1 MSSKHFFLF
10 AYAALYAL
18 ALSFTSCSSDEGD
31 GNTTPPIVENQSVI
45 NMMKGSYED
54 ATKLGNIYINES
66 NNFTIYRS
74 NYGYDMVIAPVG
86 SVKGLANISGFPT
99 DGYVEQTAVLKRHG
113 YVLIPTTDCY
123 EPLEKK
129 DKWSRLFIEDE
140 ITDKAGH
147 VLGYK
152 VVYESPFYGKDQDIE
167 LPKTEIA
174 FDSKGGID
182 TLLLENGE
190 PMVVECVSSDKWCK
204 VWGCELGGD
213 VDHDYYSFP
222 IIDGVVIYSKG
233 DSIYPSSATVTLKT
247 MYGKVKTIKVTQAA
261 AKPRLALS
269 QPCVCS
275 LPTNGGYTNVNLDTN
290 IPADKI
296 EIDNSKATWCQAK
309 LEYREDDGNPFGPTY
324 AGSEYKRLKLTT
336 DELGTNEKRSGT
348 ITLKYK
354 DGEESITINVEQTP
368 YDESGGYYGASG
380 ESGNHKIS
388 FTNNLENAY
397 DVSANVDWIRQLYIN
412 NNRIKFDLERNY
424 SYLDREGVITILDR
438 YDNAIHSIKIVQH
451 GAWAY

>member
-1 MSSKHFFLF
+1 MSDKHFFQF
-10 AYAALYAL
+10 ACTALYAL
-18 ALSFTSCSSDEGD
+18 ALSFASCSSDDGD
-31 GNTTPPIVENQSVI
+31 NNTTPPIIENQSII

-66 NNFTIYRS
+66 NNFTVYRS
-74 NYGYDMVIAPVG
+74 DYRYEMTIAPVG
-86 SVKGLANISGFPT
+86 NVKGLANISGFPKE
-99 DGYVEQTAVLKRHG
+99 GYIEQTAALKRHG

-123 EPLEKK
+123 KPLEEK
-129 DKWSRLFIEDE
+129 DKWCRLFVEDE
-140 ITDKAGH
+140 INDKAGN

-167 LPKTEIA
+167 LQKNEIA

-182 TLLLENGE
+182 TLLFKNGE
-190 PMVVECVSSDKWCK
+190 LMVVECESSDKWCK
-204 VWGCELGGD
+204 VWGRELWD
-213 VDHDYYSFP
+213 EVDHSSYGFP

-261 AKPRLALS
+261 AEPRLAFS
-269 QPCVCS
+269 QQSVCS
-275 LPTNGGYTNVNLDTN
+275 LPTNGGYTNVNLNTN

-309 LEYREDDGNPFGPTY
+309 LEYHNEDGNPFGPIE

-336 DELGTNEKRSGT
+336 DELGTNGKRSGT
-348 ITLKYK
+348 IILKYK
-354 DGEESITINVEQTP
+354 DGEESITINVEQIP
-368 YDESGGYYGASG
+368 YDEVGSCYGASA

-397 DVSANVDWIRQLYIN
+397 DASANVDWIRYLYISN
-412 NNRIKFDLERNY
+412 NKINFNLEHNY
-424 SYLDREGVITILDR
+424 SLLDREGVITIFDM
-438 YDNAIHSIKIVQH
+438 YDNTIHSIKIVQH
-451 GAWAY
+451 GRSF